1 MRRRQS
7 YFEKRPLLREEHFIW
22 KRDFYKEKKILF
34 EKKTSFQRRKP
45 YLDKL
50 ILKRDLYEEKTVLF

>member
-7 YFEKRPLLREEHFIW
+7 YFEKKPLLREEHFIW

-34 EKKTSFQRRKP
+34 EKKT